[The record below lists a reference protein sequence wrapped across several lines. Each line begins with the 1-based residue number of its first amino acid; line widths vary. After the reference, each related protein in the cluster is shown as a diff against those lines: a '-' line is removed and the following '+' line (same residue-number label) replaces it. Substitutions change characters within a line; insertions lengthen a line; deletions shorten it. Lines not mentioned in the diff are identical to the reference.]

1 MTQTSL
7 QTTIHERVEPVLEA
21 LISGLVETAS
31 RPKTETL
38 TKDAVMTLALVGA
51 LMRPPSPRWAKPR
64 AEETLFGI
72 VLASALAAALAPA
85 LAQALTPAIVQA
97 LGTQASTEKPGQEKL
112 GQESASGKGSEKPE
126 HRQLGAGV
134 SSNCTTNSA
143 RGQCC

>member
-21 LISGLVETAS
+21 LISGLVETAPRS
-31 RPKTETL
+31 KTEAL

-64 AEETLFGI
+64 TEVTLFGT

-97 LGTQASTEKPGQEKL
+97 LVTKTSTEKPGQEKPS
-112 GQESASGKGSEKPE
+112 QESASSEGSEKSE
-126 HRQLGAGV
+126 HHQ
-134 SSNCTTNSA
+134 
-143 RGQCC
+143 